1 LSDLP
6 AVSSLFE
13 QPADRALT
21 GDNVK
26 LVVQESDHVILIGD
40 GSLTEEAKELLSM
53 ILTQS
58 PRSTNRTK
66 HRRDIAEMKVFF
78 THTIDLLP
86 GNMSGFVYERCAIA
100 TGEVKLNLVSKVL
113 GKSFGYAR

>member
-1 LSDLP
+1 
-6 AVSSLFE
+6 
-13 QPADRALT
+13 
-21 GDNVK
+21 
-26 LVVQESDHVILIGD
+26 
-40 GSLTEEAKELLSM
+40 
-53 ILTQS
+53 
-58 PRSTNRTK
+58 
-66 HRRDIAEMKVFF
+66 MKVFF